1 MNKSTVSYRKHRPSK
16 FKNIVGQ
23 FNITN
28 TLKNSIKNKNIAQ
41 SFLFCGPKGTGKTT
55 CARILAK
62 TINCNNITNETEA
75 CDKCNSCNNFN
86 ENKSLSIYELDAAS
100 NNSVENIRNIISQ
113 IRYLPMSEK
122 YKVYIIDEVHMLSN
136 SAFNAFLKTLEEPP
150 ENTIFILASTD
161 KDKIIPTILSRCQ
174 IFNFK
179 KIKTEEIIKEIKN
192 IAKKEKIEYEEKA
205 IELISIKSNGY
216 LRDALTIF
224 DVISNSSTKKK
235 IDYNST
241 IKNLNILD
249 NEYYFEIT
257 KNLIDEKLSE
267 ALLIY
272 NNINEIGFNNEDFII
287 GFTEHL
293 KNLMLCKNEF
303 SINLLE
309 EYKKNKYIEQSNR
322 TSLSFL
328 INSINIINQCN
339 IKNNSENQKI
349 NIELSIIRISHIN
362 NFIRKIEKKEKKK
375 LNEKKYKKENENIKS
390 LSKNP
395 YLLEMIKELNLKII
409 K

>member
-1 MNKSTVSYRKHRPSK
+1 MLYQ
-16 FKNIVGQ
+16 IQ
-23 FNITN
+23 
-28 TLKNSIKNKNIAQ
+28 
-41 SFLFCGPKGTGKTT
+41 
-55 CARILAK
+55 AR
-62 TINCNNITNETEA
+62 
-75 CDKCNSCNNFN
+75 
-86 ENKSLSIYELDAAS
+86 
-100 NNSVENIRNIISQ
+100 
-113 IRYLPMSEK
+113 
-122 YKVYIIDEVHMLSN
+122 
-136 SAFNAFLKTLEEPP
+136 
-150 ENTIFILASTD
+150 
-161 KDKIIPTILSRCQ
+161 
-174 IFNFK
+174 
-179 KIKTEEIIKEIKN
+179 
-192 IAKKEKIEYEEKA
+192 
-205 IELISIKSNGY
+205 
-216 LRDALTIF
+216 
-224 DVISNSSTKKK
+224 KKK

>member
-205 IELISIKSNGY
+205 IELISIKSNGS

-224 DVISNSSTKKK
+224 DVISK
-235 IDYNST
+235 I
-241 IKNLNILD
+241 NLWPVLLFSVKTVTSEKTVTNQ
-249 NEYYFEIT
+249 IT
-257 KNLIDEKLSE
+257 RFLKLS
-267 ALLIY
+267 
-272 NNINEIGFNNEDFII
+272 
-287 GFTEHL
+287 
-293 KNLMLCKNEF
+293 
-303 SINLLE
+303 
-309 EYKKNKYIEQSNR
+309 
-322 TSLSFL
+322 
-328 INSINIINQCN
+328 
-339 IKNNSENQKI
+339 
-349 NIELSIIRISHIN
+349 
-362 NFIRKIEKKEKKK
+362 
-375 LNEKKYKKENENIKS
+375 
-390 LSKNP
+390 
-395 YLLEMIKELNLKII
+395 
-409 K
+409 